1 MWIFIFII
9 ISIVI
14 VITIIIGVISILI
27 TILVVRQQL
36 VKVKVDHL
44 PTGNVR
50 VTPTD
55 VAENLGTWLDA
66 NVSLTTHINKTC
78 NAAFYFLHNLRWVRN
93 VSSALVMGR
102 IDYCNSLLFRVP
114 DVYLN
119 KLSCKEFKIQQP
131 G

>member
-27 TILVVRQQL
+27 TFLVVMF
-36 VKVKVDHL
+36 DHL
-44 PTGNVR
+44 PTVNVR

-55 VAENLGTWLDA
+55 VAENLGTWFDA

-78 NAAFYFLHNLRWVRN
+78 NAAFYFLHNLRCVRN

-102 IDYCNSLLFRVP
+102 IVYCNSLLFRVP